1 MNFSVLQKKPKL
13 ILEPYPHFVIE
24 DALPQDIYDRLE
36 KEWPTEM
43 LLATEPFDNGI
54 CYRLKADE
62 MLKPGKVSSA
72 WKEFTEY
79 HTSSSFYKEMQDA
92 FGDIVPNIDDLEN
105 TLSPRGWDNGDDW
118 IGTDCQTVMHKPID
132 YSSRTPHI
140 DNPREIYAALL
151 YMPYKD
157 DRSTGG
163 EFQIHET
170 NDNIQEV
177 NKNGGRAVGDQAGDI
192 IKSVP
197 YKPNTLVAFC
207 NNSSKCVH
215 SVSARQ
221 DASLHRRSVNII
233 AEFNRAAKRKM
244 FDVKENRR

>member
-1 MNFSVLQKKPKL
+1 MTLSVLQKKPKL

-24 DALPQDIYDRLE
+24 DALPQEIYDSLE
-36 KEWPTEM
+36 REWPTAQ
-43 LLATEPFDNGI
+43 LLETEPFDQGI

-62 MLKPGKVSSA
+62 MLKTGKVA
-72 WKEFTEY
+72 NVWKEFTEY
-79 HTSSSFYKEMQDA
+79 HTSASFYKEMQQA
-92 FGDIVPNIDDLEN
+92 FGEFIPHIENLEN

-132 YSSRTPHI
+132 FSSRTPHI

-151 YMPYKD
+151 YMPYANDK
-157 DRSTGG
+157 STGG
-163 EFQIHET
+163 EFQIHKTE
-170 NDNIQEV
+170 DDIQEV
-177 NKNGGRAVGDQAGDI
+177 NKNGGRAVGDKAGQI
-192 IKSVP
+192 IKTVP

-207 NNSSKCVH
+207 NNSTKCVH

-221 DASLHRRSVNII
+221 DADLHRRSVNII